1 MLNFS
6 LCLYSVFMFDKSVL
20 LHIIN
25 NTSIKIVSRCS
36 VSKE

>member
-6 LCLYSVFMFDKSVL
+6 LCLCTVFMFDKSVL

-25 NTSIKIVSRCS
+25 NTSIKNSLVD
-36 VSKE
+36 VP